1 MTCLDI
7 RETRGLPVFTAPDE
21 KHRTREV
28 FSMFFQ
34 EPLISEVHVVNGKSK
49 PKATLS
55 FTGGA
60 GTPFS
65 REPIGKRLSPQSPS
79 ATTN

>member
-1 MTCLDI
+1 
-7 RETRGLPVFTAPDE
+7 
-21 KHRTREV
+21 
-28 FSMFFQ
+28 MFFQ

-65 REPIGKRLSPQSPS
+65 REPIGKEALATVAVITTATERYYKLILHKPLLIIYFPFYTQS
-79 ATTN
+79 